1 MGKVSTHLHHHQFS
15 RSLAAA
21 IVVVAM
27 LLAALSLWT
36 AIPLSWIYIASMLSH
51 TQFPAG
57 GPYMVLFAGI
67 IVSVTLVG
75 WLLARLG
82 ALHMKITGTD
92 GAPARSAWLKSV
104 RDGYSARA
112 YSSPLVETVLVAS
125 VVLAILILVVWFFFG
140 SAGAE
145 PNAPLG

>member
-1 MGKVSTHLHHHQFS
+1 VSSDLDSHQFF

-21 IVVVAM
+21 IVVFAM
-27 LLAALSLWT
+27 LLAALSIWT
-36 AIPLSWIYIASMLSH
+36 AIRLSWIYIASMLSR

-67 IVSVTLVG
+67 VLSVTLVG

-82 ALHMKITGTD
+82 ALYTRIV
-92 GAPARSAWLKSV
+92 GAGSGRARPIWLKSV
-104 RDGYSARA
+104 RDTAGPRSSSA
-112 YSSPLVETVLVAS
+112 PTETVLIGSVALA
-125 VVLAILILVVWFFFG
+125 VLVLVLWFFLW
-140 SAGAE
+140 SAGAV